1 MLFKERRVFN
11 QVDKK
16 IRVLTVKVGLDG
28 HWRGVTT
35 VSLILKNAGMEVI
48 FGGFQT
54 IENAV
59 NVAVQEDVDVIG
71 LSIHSGAHITWI
83 RKFVEELKK
92 RGLEKEFV
100 LVVGGAIPEHDF
112 AMLKQIGAHDVFG
125 PGTLPDKIIQSIQE
139 KVEKKELESKSV

>member
-1 MLFKERRVFN
+1 MDR
-11 QVDKK
+11 K
-16 IRVLTVKVGLDG
+16 IRVIMVKVGLDG

-54 IENAV
+54 IENTI

-71 LSIHSGAHITWI
+71 VSIHSGAHITWVK
-83 RKFVEELKK
+83 KFVEELKK
-92 RGLEKEFV
+92 RELQSEFV

-112 AMLKQIGAHDVFG
+112 AMLKKIGANDVFG
-125 PGTLPDKIIQSIQE
+125 PGSLPEKIINKIE
-139 KVEKKELESKSV
+139 KLVEIKEGLGGN

>member
-1 MLFKERRVFN
+1 M
-11 QVDKK
+11 DKK
-16 IRVLTVKVGLDG
+16 IRVLTAKVGLDG

-92 RGLEKEFV
+92 RGLKRSSF
-100 LVVGGAIPEHDF
+100 
-112 AMLKQIGAHDVFG
+112 
-125 PGTLPDKIIQSIQE
+125 
-139 KVEKKELESKSV
+139 